1 MHEAERIYVL
11 LCWCEAPSYQ
21 RVVAAG
27 HADVAPGQEGAGQ
40 AVT

>member
-1 MHEAERIYVL
+1 MHEAAL
-11 LCWCEAPSYQ
+11 LVRGSASYQ